1 MKKIKYFVPV
11 LMVMMLLAACGKKE
25 EVAETKTETVV
36 ETEAIVE
43 TESETEVQELTREQ
57 QIEMDK
63 KKYDITFDELK
74 AEVDFDEL
82 KEEYIQVIINHYN
95 KYATENPLDE
105 SQLEFFG
112 AAYISRCT
120 GFYGMTMDD
129 LKGFLAGYTDEEYQM
144 TLDIHDYYYDP
155 EEIWKNNLFF
165 VFRKTIKTG
174 YYNYFIVTAN
184 AYREDDGSIAV
195 FFDETTGL
203 SSPCT
208 GTDVDSFAK
217 DFDSLICNY
226 AEINYNDEALRS
238 FFREYKENGVVTV
251 TNLSDQ
257 SQTTADLKSM
267 IEEMYENV
275 VEKEW
280 AERSALVGE

>member
-11 LMVMMLLAACGKKE
+11 LMAMMLLAACGKKE
-25 EVAETKTETVV
+25 QVAETRTETIVDT
-36 ETEAIVE
+36 ETDDE
-43 TESETEVQELTREQ
+43 TESETETQELTREQ
-57 QIEMDK
+57 QIELDK
-63 KKYDITFDELK
+63 KKYDITFEELK
-74 AEVDFDEL
+74 AEVDFDKL
-82 KEEYIQVIINHYN
+82 KEEYIQVVINHYN
-95 KYATENPLDE
+95 KHATENPLDE

-129 LKGFLAGYTDEEYQM
+129 LKGFLAGYTDEEYQSM
-144 TLDIHDYYYDP
+144 LDIRDYYYDP

-165 VFRKTIKTG
+165 VFRQTIKEG
-174 YYNYFIVTAN
+174 YYDYFMITAN
-184 AYREDDGSIAV
+184 AYREDDGSIAI

-203 SSPCT
+203 SDGCS
-208 GTDVDSFAK
+208 GTEVDSFAK
-217 DFDSLICNY
+217 NYTNLICKY
-226 AEINYNDEALRS
+226 AEINYSDEVLRS

-251 TNLSDQ
+251 TNLFDQ
-257 SQTTADLKSM
+257 SQTTANLKSI